1 MSILQRCIILAV
13 GSALAFV
20 QTAAARAADGD
31 LQVRRISPSGTN
43 VQPGQEAVIQF
54 DRAMVPLGH
63 MGRDSTTLPVRMR
76 PDPGCQ
82 WRWLDTSELACR
94 LAGQQRFSPATRY
107 TITVSTALKAM
118 DGSHLAA
125 PVTQDFTTW
134 RPQVLWSE
142 FRHWL
147 SPVTPQYLLR
157 FNMRVTAAEVARH
170 IAFDDGNSHVVAAKV
185 TPFTK
190 KRQGPLWLP
199 VPGAPGAVVEVDAPN
214 PDTPLD
220 AHAEAAQGRR
230 VWLVKP
236 SQSLAPAQHY
246 TLLAQPGMRSPLGSL
261 PSDQTDLGGDTRIT
275 TYGAFAF
282 DGIGCRDSGDH
293 AQTQAPGDAVG
304 SRCRPNSINLLF
316 SSPVPRATLAA
327 IRWQPLPRPR
337 DRLVAIW
344 RDYPQWFLRE
354 PRSPTDAE
362 SPDSFPLTFK
372 LDPMRDYA
380 VTVPAGVK
388 DRFGRTLA
396 KPVTLTFQTG
406 HRVPFINLPPSEAV
420 LEAGQATIAPLSF
433 TNLDSLEFSYRRLFA
448 GDLAAGKSPAPEQD
462 ADLLKRPDLAVAPD
476 RLVRGRLGV
485 RKLLDGRS
493 GVLWGTL
500 DWSPNHPW
508 QPYSFMGEVTP
519 YQVLA
524 KVGHFDTLVWVSS
537 LSTGAPVAGMRV
549 GMYVGQDNELDPLTL
564 VAGKPVSTDAN
575 GVAVLPG
582 AATLPTSW
590 FESWKTHK
598 HFYIGATRND
608 TLALLPLDWS
618 FTRSVG
624 DASHYAFSASNAPAH
639 GHMRVWAVTEQGI
652 YKPDSDVRF
661 IAFVRDEGRA
671 TLVAPP
677 ALDYTLKVIDPT
689 GNVVLEKKH
698 AKLSAF
704 GGLDGQLH
712 IPATATTGSYSISL
726 SWPTATGT
734 ISQQAGQFMV
744 TDFVPATFQVRTLL
758 QGTRFGPGQKVGVR
772 ATAALHAGGPYT
784 DAKVRFTTQLIP
796 RVFAPDTPV
805 AAGFHFSDDE
815 ATYVGPT
822 TVAQTE
828 GMLGRDG
835 AATTQVVLPKD
846 GPVIYGDVAVEAA
859 VESARA
865 TWVANS
871 AHAVYAARDRFVGV
885 RTSDWMQ
892 TAGKSFDVEYLVV
905 DASGQ
910 PQAGSPVQIELQRQV
925 ISSVRVKNGA
935 GDFTPDEKVDWK
947 TEAECKASSTAVP
960 AKCALT
966 PKKAG
971 SYRVVA
977 SVTDTRGRVQRSS
990 LSTWVTGTG
999 GVVWPQGK
1007 GVTLVP
1013 DKSSYH
1019 VGETAHVLVQNPY
1032 PGAHA
1037 LITVE
1042 RYGVLWKKLVMLKG
1056 GAPVI
1061 DVPISADC
1069 FPGAYL
1075 SVAIFS
1081 PRVSPPADPDLGRPE
1096 LALGYIA
1103 LKVSGK
1109 GSALKVE
1116 VKPAAAQYKPR
1127 QTVQV
1132 DVDVHGQ
1139 DGHVPGTT
1147 RLVAVVVDQS
1157 VVDLL
1162 QQGAKYYDPLA
1173 RFYAPPDG
1181 PDVTNYSLAEQL
1193 LTQLQPKVG
1202 KGENPGGGGG
1212 ESAGPNVRS
1221 NFSYATYWNDKLSTD
1236 ASGHAHFSFTLPDNL
1251 TRWRILVIAMRPGAE
1266 MGLGDGSVQ
1275 VNLPLQMQPALP
1287 NQMHVGDQFGAA
1299 FNVTNRT
1306 DGTLRVQTRIKASG
1320 PIKGGKAEAT
1330 DSLKL
1335 GAFGHGLRWLQLVA
1349 TAPGS
1354 ITLTAS
1360 AQAGPLGDAVRT
1372 QIPVT
1377 IAGTEVVAAEY
1388 GSTLGASAQVPVKVP
1403 AQALPGTSK
1412 VEVKL
1417 APTLVG
1423 GLDGAFAVLRDDLL
1437 ETWEIRLS
1445 RGVLASDY
1453 LRLKPVLG
1461 DTVKWPNAAKE
1472 IDTTLAASA
1481 DFQAPNGGMAFWIP
1495 RDNFVSPYLSVYT
1508 ALAFDW
1514 FEEAGHPAPAS
1525 VREHLQNYLQQK
1537 ILDKGANP
1545 DDIAAPV
1552 LRAGALAALAPSG
1565 KLPAGAVAGMLPE
1578 LPKLRLF
1585 GQALLLDAALGTHDH
1600 ASAQVIVKSLLS
1612 HAEESAGEI
1621 SFNEDEP
1628 GIYLDLL
1635 GTPLRSNC
1643 AVLDALSRYKT
1654 EIGDQG
1660 LLGTTPQKLMRWVAS
1675 RRRNAGGWPNSQ
1687 ENVFCTSAI
1696 VHYADAYEPPVHDLS
1711 AQVRWPGQ
1719 APATAKFAARS
1730 TPGTSISAPAAA
1742 PGQSFHVDVAHGGQ
1756 GRLYYN
1762 VLVRYAMAPDAL
1774 RPADAGFT
1782 LKRSYAVQHGRD
1794 WVPVGPASVL
1804 KRGDIVR
1811 VALDV
1816 DAPTERHHV
1825 VVTDPLPGAFEAV
1838 NRQLATAAQT
1848 TPSAQ
1853 PGLSVLMFDS
1863 GPWPNMTI
1871 VDGGFYHRETAFD
1884 AVRFYADDLPAGH
1897 YRLVYSA
1904 QVIAPGRFIAPAPQ
1918 VMEIYQPDVFGRGA
1932 PQHLRV
1938 ILPKD

>member
-1 MSILQRCIILAV
+1 MILAIT
-13 GSALAFV
+13 SALAFV
-20 QTAAARAADGD
+20 QTGTARATDGD

-54 DRAMVPLGH
+54 NRAMVPLGH
-63 MGRDSTTLPVRMR
+63 MGRDSATLPVRIR
-76 PDPGCQ
+76 PNPGCK

-94 LAGQQRFSPATRY
+94 LPGQQRFSPATHY
-107 TITVSTALKAM
+107 TITVGTALKAM
-118 DGSHLAA
+118 DGSHLAE
-125 PVTQDFTTW
+125 PLTQDFTTW

-170 IAFDDGNSHVVAAKV
+170 VGFDDGSGHVVMAKV
-185 TPFTK
+185 EPFTK
-190 KRQGPLWLP
+190 KRQGPVWLP
-199 VPGAPGAVVEVDAPN
+199 VPGAPGAVVEVDAPS

-220 AHAEAAQGRR
+220 AHVLAGQGRR

-236 SQSLAPAQHY
+236 SRPLAPAQHY
-246 TLLAQPGMRSPLGSL
+246 TLLARPGMRSPLGPL
-261 PSDQTDLGGDTRIT
+261 PSEQNDLDGDTRIT
-275 TYGAFAF
+275 TYGDFAF
-282 DGIGCRDSGDH
+282 EGIGCRDGGNI

-316 SSPVPRATLAA
+316 SSPVPRTTLAA
-327 IRWQPLPRPR
+327 VRWRPLPMPH

-354 PRSPTDAE
+354 RQSPTDAE
-362 SPDSFPLTFK
+362 QPDRFPLTFELGPM
-372 LDPMRDYA
+372 LDYTL
-380 VTVPAGVK
+380 TVPAGVK

-406 HRVPFINLPPSEAV
+406 HRVPFIDPPPSDAV
-420 LEAGQATIAPLSF
+420 LEAGEATIAPLSF
-433 TNLDSLEFSYRRLFA
+433 TNLDSLDFSYRRLFA
-448 GDLAAGKSPAPEQD
+448 ADLATGKSPAPAQD
-462 ADLLKRPDLAVAPD
+462 VDLLKRPDLAVAPD
-476 RLVRGRLGV
+476 RLVRSRLGV

-500 DWSPNHPW
+500 DWSPNHPR
-508 QPYSFMGEVTP
+508 QPYGIMGEVTP

-537 LSTGAPVAGMRV
+537 LRTGAPAAGMRV
-549 GMYVGQDNELDPLTL
+549 GMYMGQDHELDPLSPA
-564 VAGKPVSTDAN
+564 AGKPVSTDAD
-575 GVAVLPG
+575 GLAVLPG
-582 AATLPTSW
+582 AATLPISW
-590 FESWKTHK
+590 FEPWKTHK
-598 HFYIGATRND
+598 RFYIGATRND
-608 TLALLPLDWS
+608 ALALLPLDWS

-624 DASHYAFSASNAPAH
+624 DASHYAFSASNEPAH

-677 ALDYTLKVIDPT
+677 ALAYTLKVSDPG
-689 GNVVLEKKH
+689 GNVVLEMKH

-744 TDFVPATFQVRTLL
+744 TDFVPATFQVRALL
-758 QGTRFGPGQKVGVR
+758 QGTRFGPGEKVDVR

-805 AAGFHFSDDE
+805 AAGFDFSDDA

-822 TVAQTE
+822 AVAQTE
-828 GMLGRDG
+828 GMLGHDG
-835 AATTQVVLPKD
+835 AAATQVVLPKD
-846 GPVIYGDVAVEAA
+846 SPVVYGDVAVEAA

-871 AHAVYAARDRFVGV
+871 AQAIYAARDRFVGV

-892 TAGKSFDVEYLVV
+892 TAGKPFDVEYLVV
-905 DASGQ
+905 DAVGQ

-935 GDFTPDEKVDWK
+935 GDFTPDQKIDWK
-947 TEAECKASSTAVP
+947 AEAQCKASSTTAP
-960 AKCALT
+960 ARCALT
-966 PKKAG
+966 PKQAG

-977 SVTDTRGRVQRSS
+977 SVTDSRGRVQRSS

-1007 GVTLVP
+1007 DVTLVP

-1019 VGETAHVLVQNPY
+1019 VGDTAHVMVQNPY
-1032 PGAHA
+1032 PGARA

-1042 RYGVLWKKLVMLKG
+1042 RYGVLWKKLVTLKG

-1061 DVPISADC
+1061 DVPIDADC

-1096 LALGYIA
+1096 LALGYMA
-1103 LKVSGK
+1103 LKVSGR
-1109 GSALKVE
+1109 GSALKVD

-1127 QTVQV
+1127 QAVQV

-1139 DGHVPGTT
+1139 DGHAPGTT

-1162 QQGAKYYDPLA
+1162 KQGAKYYDPLA

-1181 PDVTNYSLAEQL
+1181 PDVTNFSLAEQL
-1193 LTQLQPKVG
+1193 LTRLQPKAG
-1202 KGENPGGGGG
+1202 KGESPGGGGG

-1221 NFSYATYWNDKLSTD
+1221 NFSYATYWNDKLTTD
-1236 ASGHAHFSFTLPDNL
+1236 AAGHAHFSFTVPDNL
-1251 TRWRILVIAMRPGAE
+1251 TRWRILVIALRPGAE

-1275 VNLPLQMQPALP
+1275 VNLPLQIQPALP
-1287 NQMHVGDQFGAA
+1287 NQMHVDDQFGAA

-1306 DGTLRVQTRIKASG
+1306 NGVLAVQTRIEASG
-1320 PIKGGKAEAT
+1320 PVKGGKAGAT

-1335 GAFGHGLRWLQLVA
+1335 GAFGHGLRWLQLTA
-1349 TAPGS
+1349 IAPGS

-1360 AQAGPLGDAVRT
+1360 AQAGKLGDAVRT
-1372 QIPVT
+1372 QIPVR

-1403 AQALPGTSK
+1403 VQALPGTSR

-1472 IDTTLAASA
+1472 IDTTLRAAA
-1481 DFQAPNGGMAFWIP
+1481 DFQAPDGGMAFWIP
-1495 RDNFVSPYLSVYT
+1495 RDRFVSPYLSVYT

-1514 FEEAGHPAPAS
+1514 FEEAGHPVPAS
-1525 VREHLQNYLQQK
+1525 VRERLQGYLQQK
-1537 ILDKGANP
+1537 ILDKGAAP
-1545 DDIAAPV
+1545 DDVAAPV
-1552 LRAGALAALAPSG
+1552 LRAGAMAALAPSG

-1585 GQALLLDAALGTHDH
+1585 GQALLLDAALGTDDH

-1643 AVLDALSRYKT
+1643 AVLDALSRYKA

-1711 AQVRWPGQ
+1711 AQVQWPGQ

-1742 PGQSFHVDVAHGGQ
+1742 PGQGFDVDVAHAGQ

-1774 RPADAGFT
+1774 PPADAGFT

-1825 VVTDPLPGAFEAV
+1825 VVIDPLPGAFEAV
-1838 NRQLATAAQT
+1838 NRQLATAVQT

-1863 GPWPNMTI
+1863 GPWPNMSI

-1884 AVRFYADDLPAGH
+1884 AVRFYAEDLPAGH

-1918 VMEIYQPDVFGRGA
+1918 VKEIYQPDVFGRGA
-1932 PQHLRV
+1932 PQHLHV
-1938 ILPKD
+1938 ILPED

>member
-1 MSILQRCIILAV
+1 MSTLQRCMILAATCV
-13 GSALAFV
+13 LAFI
-20 QTAAARAADGD
+20 QTGAARAADGD

-63 MGRDSTTLPVRMR
+63 MGRDSATLPVHIK

-107 TITVSTALKAM
+107 TITVGTALKAM

-147 SPVTPQYLLR
+147 SPVMPQYLLR

-170 IAFDDGNSHVVAAKV
+170 IGFDDGHGHVVAAKV
-185 TPFTK
+185 TPFTR

-199 VPGAPGAVVEVDAPN
+199 VPGAPGAVVEVDAPS

-220 AHAEAAQGRR
+220 AHADATQGRR

-236 SQSLAPAQHY
+236 AHALAPAQHY
-246 TLLAQPGMRSPLGSL
+246 TLLAQPGMRSPLGPL
-261 PSDQTDLGGDTRIT
+261 PSKQTDLDGDTGIT

-282 DGIGCRDSGDH
+282 AGIGCRDSGDR
-293 AQTQAPGDAVG
+293 AQMQAPGDAVG
-304 SRCRPNSINLLF
+304 SRCRPNSLNLLF

-327 IRWQPLPRPR
+327 IRWKPLPMPR
-337 DRLVAIW
+337 DRLAAIW

-362 SPDSFPLTFK
+362 RPDSFPLTFK

-406 HRVPFINLPPSEAV
+406 HRVPFINPPPSEAV

-433 TNLDSLEFSYRRLFA
+433 TNLDRLDFNYRRLFA
-448 GDLAAGKSPAPEQD
+448 GDLAAGTSPAPAQD

-508 QPYSFMGEVTP
+508 QPYDFMGEVTP

-524 KVGHFDTLVWVSS
+524 KVGHFDTLVWVSR
-537 LSTGAPVAGMRV
+537 LDTGAPVAGMRV
-549 GMYVGQDNELDPLTL
+549 GMYVGQDNALDPLAL
-564 VAGKPVSTDAN
+564 VAGKPVSTDAH

-590 FESWKTHK
+590 FEPWKTHK
-598 HFYIGATRND
+598 HFYIGATRAD

-618 FTRSVG
+618 FKRSVG

-677 ALDYTLKVIDPT
+677 ALDYTLQITDPT
-689 GNVVLEKKH
+689 GNTVLEKKH
-698 AKLSAF
+698 VKLSDF
-704 GGLDGQLH
+704 GGMDGQLH

-744 TDFVPATFQVRTLL
+744 TDFVPATFQVRALL
-758 QGTRFGPGQKVGVR
+758 QGTRFGPGEKVDVR

-796 RVFAPDTPV
+796 RAFAPDTPV
-805 AAGFHFSDDE
+805 AAGFDFNDDE

-828 GMLGRDG
+828 GMLGHDG
-835 AATTQVVLPKD
+835 AAATQVVLPKD
-846 GPVIYGDVAVEAA
+846 SPVLYGDIAVEAA

-892 TAGKSFDVEYLVV
+892 IAGKPFDVQYLVV
-905 DASGQ
+905 DAAGQ

-935 GDFTPDEKVDWK
+935 GDFTPDQKVDWK
-947 TEAECKASSTAVP
+947 TEAECKASSGKAP

-966 PKKAG
+966 AKQAG
-971 SYRVVA
+971 SYRIVA
-977 SVTDTRGRVQRSS
+977 HVTDTRGRVQRST
-990 LSTWVTGTG
+990 LSTWVTGAG

-1019 VGETAHVLVQNPY
+1019 VGDIAHVLVQNPY
-1032 PGAHA
+1032 PGARA

-1042 RYGVLWKKLVMLKG
+1042 RYGVLWKKLVTLKG

-1061 DVPISADC
+1061 DVPIGADC

-1096 LALGYIA
+1096 LALGYMA

-1109 GSALKVE
+1109 GSALKVD

-1139 DGHVPGTT
+1139 DGHAPGST
-1147 RLVAVVVDQS
+1147 RLVAIVVDQS

-1181 PDVTNYSLAEQL
+1181 PDVTNFSLAEQL
-1193 LTQLQPKVG
+1193 LTQLQPKAG
-1202 KGENPGGGGG
+1202 KGESPGGGGG

-1221 NFSYATYWNDKLSTD
+1221 NFSYATYWNDKLTTD
-1236 ASGHAHFSFTLPDNL
+1236 AAGHAHFSFTVPDNL

-1275 VNLPLQMQPALP
+1275 VNLPLQIQPALP

-1306 DGTLRVQTRIKASG
+1306 SKTLHVHTRIEASG
-1320 PIKGGKAEAT
+1320 PIEGGKAAAT
-1330 DSLKL
+1330 DALKL
-1335 GAFGHGLRWLQLVA
+1335 GAFGHGLRWLQLAA

-1360 AQAGPLGDAVRT
+1360 AQAGKLGDAVRA

-1437 ETWEIRLS
+1437 RTWEIRLS

-1461 DTVKWPNAAKE
+1461 DTVTWPHAAKD
-1472 IDTTLAASA
+1472 IDATLAAAA
-1481 DFQAPNGGMAFWIP
+1481 DFQAPDGGMAFWIP
-1495 RDNFVSPYLSVYT
+1495 RDHFVSPYLSVYT

-1514 FEEAGHPAPAS
+1514 FEEAGHPVPAS
-1525 VREHLQNYLQQK
+1525 VREHLQGYLQQK
-1537 ILDKGANP
+1537 ILAKGANP
-1545 DDIAAPV
+1545 DDVAAPV
-1552 LRAGALAALAPSG
+1552 LRAGAMAALAPSG

-1711 AQVRWPGQ
+1711 AQVQWPGK
-1719 APATAKFAARS
+1719 APATATFAARS

-1742 PGQSFHVDVAHGGQ
+1742 PGQNFNVDVTHGGQ

-1762 VLVRYAMAPDAL
+1762 VLVSYAMAPDAL
-1774 RPADAGFT
+1774 PPADAGFT
-1782 LKRSYAVQHGRD
+1782 LKRSYAVQRGRD

-1863 GPWPNMTI
+1863 GPWPNMSI

-1884 AVRFYADDLPAGH
+1884 AVRFYADDLPPGH

-1918 VMEIYQPDVFGRGA
+1918 VKEIYQPDVFGRGA

-1938 ILPKD
+1938 ILPEN

>member
-1 MSILQRCIILAV
+1 MGTLQRCMILAAA
-13 GSALAFV
+13 SALAFV
-20 QTAAARAADGD
+20 QTGMARAAGGD
-31 LQVRRISPSGTN
+31 LQVRRISPSGTH

-63 MGRDSTTLPVRMR
+63 MGRDSATLPVAIR

-94 LAGQQRFSPATRY
+94 LPGQQRFSPATRY
-107 TITVSTALKAM
+107 TITVGTALKAM

-125 PVTQDFTTW
+125 PVTQEFTTW

-170 IAFDDGNSHVVAAKV
+170 IGFDDGKGHVVTAKV
-185 TPFTK
+185 EPFTQ

-199 VPGAPGAVVEVDAPN
+199 VPGAPGAVLEVDAPS

-220 AHAEAAQGRR
+220 AHADAAQGRR
-230 VWLVKP
+230 VWLVEP
-236 SQSLAPAQHY
+236 AQSLAPKQHY
-246 TLLAQPGMRSPLGSL
+246 TLLAKPGLRSPLGPL
-261 PSDQTDLGGDTRIT
+261 PSEQTDLDGDTRIT
-275 TYGAFAF
+275 TYGNFAF
-282 DGIGCRDSGDH
+282 DGIGCRDSGDRPL
-293 AQTQAPGDAVG
+293 TRAPGAAAG
-304 SRCRPNSINLLF
+304 PRCRPNSLNLLF
-316 SSPVPRATLAA
+316 SAPVPRATLAA
-327 IRWQPLPRPR
+327 VRWRPLPMTRE
-337 DRLVAIW
+337 RLAAIW

-354 PRSPTDAE
+354 PKNPTDAE
-362 SPDSFPLTFK
+362 RPDRFPLTFR
-372 LDPMRDYA
+372 LDPMQDYIL
-380 VTVPAGVK
+380 TVPAGVK

-396 KPVTLTFQTG
+396 KSVTVTFQTG
-406 HRVPFINLPPSEAV
+406 HRVPFIDPPPSEAV

-433 TNLDSLEFSYRRLFA
+433 TNLDRLDFSYRRLFA
-448 GDLAAGKSPAPEQD
+448 ADLATGTSPAPARD
-462 ADLLKRPDLAVAPD
+462 ADLLKRPDLAVVPD

-493 GVLWGTL
+493 GVLWGSL

-508 QPYSFMGEVTP
+508 RPYAFMGEVTP

-524 KVGHFDTLVWVSS
+524 KVGHFDTLVWVSD
-537 LSTGAPVAGMRV
+537 LRTGAPVAGMRV
-549 GMYVGQDNELDPLTL
+549 GMYVGQDNELDPLSL
-564 VAGKPVSTDAN
+564 VAGKPVATDAN
-575 GVAVLPG
+575 GLAVLPG
-582 AATLPTSW
+582 AATLPKAW
-590 FESWKTHK
+590 FEPWKTHK
-598 HFYIGATRND
+598 HFYIGATRDD

-618 FTRSVG
+618 FKRSVG
-624 DASHYAFSASNAPAH
+624 DASHYAFGASNAPAH

-661 IAFVRDEGRA
+661 VAFVRDEGRA

-677 ALDYTLKVIDPT
+677 VLDYTLKVTDPG

-704 GGLDGQLH
+704 GGMDGHLH
-712 IPATATTGSYSISL
+712 IPATATTGSYGISL
-726 SWPTATGT
+726 SWPTTTGT
-734 ISQQAGQFMV
+734 VTRQAGQFMV

-758 QGTRFGPGQKVGVR
+758 QGKRFGPGAKVGVR

-784 DAKVRFTTQLIP
+784 DAKVRFTTQLVP
-796 RVFAPDTPV
+796 RRFAPDTPV
-805 AAGFHFSDDE
+805 AAGFDFNDDE
-815 ATYVGPT
+815 ASYAGPT

-828 GMLGRDG
+828 GMLGHDG
-835 AATTQVVLPKD
+835 AAATQVVLPKD
-846 GPVIYGDVAVEAA
+846 SPVLYGDIAVEAA

-871 AHAVYAARDRFVGV
+871 AHAVYAARDRFVGL
-885 RTSDWMQ
+885 RTGDWLQ
-892 TAGKSFDVEYLVV
+892 SAGRPFDAEYLVV
-905 DASGQ
+905 DADGQ
-910 PQAGSPVQIELQRQV
+910 PQPGSPVRIELQRRV

-935 GDFTPDEKVDWK
+935 GDFTPEEKVDWK
-947 TEAECKASSTAVP
+947 TEGACKAESGKAP

-966 PKKAG
+966 PKQPG
-971 SYRVVA
+971 SYRIVA

-990 LSTWVTGTG
+990 LSTWVTGVG

-1013 DKSSYH
+1013 DKTSYH
-1019 VGETAHVLVQNPY
+1019 VGDTAHVLVQNPY
-1032 PGAHA
+1032 PGARA
-1037 LITVE
+1037 LVTVE
-1042 RYGVLWKKLVMLKG
+1042 RYGVLWKKLVTLKG

-1061 DVPISADC
+1061 DVPIGADC

-1096 LALGYIA
+1096 LALGYMA

-1109 GSALKVE
+1109 GSALKVD
-1116 VKPAAAQYKPR
+1116 VQPAAAQYKPR

-1132 DVDVHGQ
+1132 DVNVHGQ
-1139 DGHVPGTT
+1139 DGHAPGRT
-1147 RLVAVVVDQS
+1147 RLVAIVVDQS

-1162 QQGAKYYDPLA
+1162 QQGVKYYDPLA
-1173 RFYAPPDG
+1173 RFYAPPNG
-1181 PDVTNYSLAEQL
+1181 PDVTNFSLAEQL
-1193 LTQLQPKVG
+1193 LTQLQPKLG

-1221 NFSYATYWNDKLSTD
+1221 NFSYATYWNDKLTTD
-1236 ASGHAHFSFTLPDNL
+1236 AAGHAHFSFTLPDNL

-1266 MGLGDGSVQ
+1266 MGLGNTSVQ
-1275 VNLPLQMQPALP
+1275 VNLPLQIQPALP

-1299 FNVTNRT
+1299 FNITNRT
-1306 DGTLRVQTRIKASG
+1306 TKTLHVHTRIEANG
-1320 PIKGGKAEAT
+1320 PIEGGKAEAT
-1330 DSLKL
+1330 DALKL
-1335 GAFGHGLRWLQLVA
+1335 GAFGHGLRWLQLAA
-1349 TAPGS
+1349 TGPGS

-1360 AQAGPLGDAVRT
+1360 AQAGRLGDAVRT

-1403 AQALPGTSK
+1403 AQALPGTSR

-1437 ETWEIRLS
+1437 RTWEIRLS

-1461 DTVKWPNAAKE
+1461 DTVKWPDATQD
-1472 IDTTLAASA
+1472 IDTTLKDAA
-1481 DFQAPNGGMAFWIP
+1481 DFQAPDGGMAFWIP
-1495 RDNFVSPYLSVYT
+1495 RDRFVSPYLSVYT
-1508 ALAFDW
+1508 ELAFDW
-1514 FEEAGHPAPAS
+1514 FEEAGHPVPAS
-1525 VREHLQNYLQQK
+1525 VRGHLQDYLQQK
-1537 ILDKGANP
+1537 ILDKGASP
-1545 DDIAAPV
+1545 DDVAAPV

-1628 GIYLDLL
+1628 GVYLDLL

-1654 EIGDQG
+1654 EIGEQG
-1660 LLGTTPQKLMRWVAS
+1660 LLGTTPQKLMRWVAAQ
-1675 RRRNAGGWPNSQ
+1675 RRNAGGWPNSQ

-1711 AQVRWPGQ
+1711 ARVQWPGQ
-1719 APATAKFAARS
+1719 APATATFAARS

-1742 PGQSFHVDVAHGGQ
+1742 PGQNFNVDVAHGGQ

-1762 VLVRYAMAPDAL
+1762 VRVSYAMAPDAL
-1774 RPADAGFT
+1774 PPADAGFT
-1782 LKRSYAVQHGRD
+1782 LKRSYAVQRGRT
-1794 WVPVGPASVL
+1794 WLPVGPASVL

-1863 GPWPNMTI
+1863 GPWPNMAI

-1918 VMEIYQPDVFGRGA
+1918 VKEIYQPDVFGRGA
-1932 PQHLRV
+1932 ARHLRV
-1938 ILPKD
+1938 ALPGE